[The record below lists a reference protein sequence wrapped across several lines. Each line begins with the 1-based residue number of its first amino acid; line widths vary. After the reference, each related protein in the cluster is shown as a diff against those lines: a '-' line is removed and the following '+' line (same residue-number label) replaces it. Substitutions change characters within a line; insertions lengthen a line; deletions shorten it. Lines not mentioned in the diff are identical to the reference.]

1 VEKVI
6 FSWSGGKD
14 SAVALYEIQRSQ
26 RYEILS
32 LLTTITEDYDRVSLH
47 GVPRTLVEQQAKSL
61 GLPIQ
66 KVFIPKDCSNEEY
79 EARMKQT
86 LIKFKQ
92 AGVSRVVFGDVF
104 LEEVRK
110 YRENNL
116 SKLEMTGLFP
126 IWGRDSAELTRSFI
140 ALGFQAITICVD
152 TRVLDKRFVGRII
165 DESFLAQL
173 PPNVDPGGENG
184 EFHSF
189 VFDGPIFRD
198 RIAYKLGEQVL
209 RDSFYFCDLLPREEI
224 KSKRKVW
231 RGSAPSKPISPLE
244 RLNTKESQR
253 EAKPLLPTNS
263 PSP

>member
-1 VEKVI
+1 MEKVL
-6 FSWSGGKD
+6 FCWSGGKD
-14 SAVALYEIQRSQ
+14 SALALYEIQKDKK
-26 RYEILS
+26 YEIIS

-47 GVPRTLVEQQAKSL
+47 GVPRILVEQQAKSL

-66 KVFIPKDCSNEEY
+66 EVFISKASSNKEY
-79 EARMKQT
+79 ESRMKEI

-92 AGVSRVVFGDVF
+92 AGVSLVVFGDIF

-140 ALGFQAITICVD
+140 ALGFQAIVTCID

-165 DESFLAQL
+165 DESFSAQL

-189 VFDGPIFRD
+189 VFDGPIFRE
-198 RIAYKLGEQVL
+198 RIAYKLGKQVL
-209 RDSFYFCDLLPREEI
+209 RDSFYFCDLLP
-224 KSKRKVW
+224 
-231 RGSAPSKPISPLE
+231 E
-244 RLNTKESQR
+244 R
-253 EAKPLLPTNS
+253 
-263 PSP
+263 